1 MGNVMQILYEHEAK
15 IGDSETWGDKRT
27 AVNAN
32 MPLRELMRNFFDEL
46 KSASSGFAS
55 LSYEITGSKE
65 ADVVRL
71 DILIAEEVV
80 PAFSR
85 VISKGRVE
93 EDGRSA
99 VERLHAVLPKQ
110 LFVVKIQA
118 KSLGR
123 IIASETLSA
132 MRKDVTA
139 KLYGGDITRKMKL
152 LEKQKKE
159 KEDERQ
165 GACGHSPRCFSE
177 NDEKQRIKPADLQ
190 ENGGVKQN
198 HAYRHDNSH
207 NAPYYFYDFLVSFA
221 EHDC

>member
-1 MGNVMQILYEHEAK
+1 M
-15 IGDSETWGDKRT
+15 
-27 AVNAN
+27 
-32 MPLRELMRNFFDEL
+32 
-46 KSASSGFAS
+46 
-55 LSYEITGSKE
+55 
-65 ADVVRL
+65 
-71 DILIAEEVV
+71 
-80 PAFSR
+80 
-85 VISKGRVE
+85 
-93 EDGRSA
+93 
-99 VERLHAVLPKQ
+99 
-110 LFVVKIQA
+110 VKIQA

-152 LEKQKKE
+152 LENRKKE

-165 GACGHSPRCFSE
+165 GACGHSHDVFSE

-207 NAPYYFYDFLVSFA
+207 NAPYYFTIFLFLLLNMIVKG
-221 EHDC
+221 